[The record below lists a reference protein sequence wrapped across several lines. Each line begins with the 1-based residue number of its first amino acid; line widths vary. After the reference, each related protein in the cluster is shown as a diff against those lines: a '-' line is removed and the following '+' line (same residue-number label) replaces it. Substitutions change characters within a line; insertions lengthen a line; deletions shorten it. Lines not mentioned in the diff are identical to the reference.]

1 MFNQRAVLVRTTPI
15 AMINIVKKPIRIQSA
30 TDPSRNGVYFYAA
43 YSRKGTIN
51 TVQLAGQ
58 MSETSSAFTKG
69 EVVGVTLDI
78 PIGIKRALLDGQAVT
93 IDGLGTFK
101 PALSTREVKANKEDL
116 RASSVSIRSLNF
128 TPDPKL
134 LAQLNAE
141 VQFQWID
148 PTAAATEDDG
158 STDTPDPT
166 DDNGSTDSMDSGD
179 NPSDPSNPSN
189 PSNPSEGDPNQPS
202 EDGVVDGGS
211 ISF

>member
-1 MFNQRAVLVRTTPI
+1 
-15 AMINIVKKPIRIQSA
+15 MINIVKKPIRITLSS
-30 TDPSRNGVYFYAA
+30 DPSKNGTFYFAA

-69 EVVGVTLDI
+69 EVVGVTLDL
-78 PIGIKRALLDGQAVT
+78 PTGIKRALLDGQAVT

-116 RASSVSIRSLNF
+116 RASAVSIRSLNF

-134 LAQLNAE
+134 LAQLNSE

-158 STDTPDPT
+158 STDTPPADGSPSDSAATPSDSAGSGSAAAT
-166 DDNGSTDSMDSGD
+166 DDT
-179 NPSDPSNPSN
+179 NPSN
-189 PSNPSEGDPNQPS
+189 GGSEGTDTPTDPNKPS

-211 ISF
+211 ITF

>member
-1 MFNQRAVLVRTTPI
+1 
-15 AMINIVKKPIRIQSA
+15 MINIVKKPIRIQSA
-30 TDPSRNGVYFYAA
+30 TDPLRNGVYFYAA

-116 RASSVSIRSLNF
+116 RANAVSIRSLNF

-158 STDTPDPT
+158 STDTPPADGSPSDSAGSGSAAAT
-166 DDNGSTDSMDSGD
+166 DDT
-179 NPSDPSNPSN
+179 NPADGGNTSDA
-189 PSNPSEGDPNQPS
+189 NQPS

>member
-1 MFNQRAVLVRTTPI
+1 
-15 AMINIVKKPIRIQSA
+15 MINIVKKPIRIQSA

-58 MSETSSAFTKG
+58 MRETSSAFTKG
-69 EVVGVTLDI
+69 EVVGVTLDL
-78 PIGIKRALLDGQAVT
+78 PTGIKRALLDGQAVT
-93 IDGLGTFK
+93 IHGLGTFK

-116 RASSVSIRSLNF
+116 RASAVSIRSLNF

-134 LAQLNAE
+134 LAQLTAE

-158 STDTPDPT
+158 STDTPPADGSPSDSAAT
-166 DDNGSTDSMDSGD
+166 DDT
-179 NPSDPSNPSN
+179 
-189 PSNPSEGDPNQPS
+189 NPSEGDPNKPS

-211 ISF
+211 ITF